1 MQTKVQRSMLI
12 LPVHIRKFVEKV
24 YLRGADAIVLDLE
37 DAVPP
42 SEKEKARGF
51 VKEAIELA
59 GKGGAD
65 VFVRVN
71 NEPSLLEHDL
81 QAAVQPG
88 LHGIF
93 VPKVESAED
102 VISVGAKI
110 GQLEA
115 ARRLEPGAIRL
126 TLHIESPAALL
137 KMQEIAAAS
146 ARTESMSLG
155 MDDYCFQLGVE
166 PTEEG
171 TEMFFPLSMLITV
184 CKASG
189 IMPLGVLGSLA
200 TIRDMESF
208 EKAALRGFQS
218 GFVGTLCVHPD
229 QVAIANR
236 VFSPSD
242 ALRQDAQ
249 RVVEAFEEGMRNG
262 RAAISL
268 GDRMIDT
275 PIYKRAKQTLDR
287 ARDIEE
293 WESRKVAALALHSD

>member
-1 MQTKVQRSMLI
+1 MQTRVQRSMLI
-12 LPVHIRKFVEKV
+12 LPVHVPKFVEKA

-42 SEKEKARGF
+42 PEKEKARGF
-51 VKEAIELA
+51 VKEALELA

-81 QAAVQPG
+81 QAAVQQG

-93 VPKVESAED
+93 LPKVESAED

-110 GQLEA
+110 AQLEA
-115 ARRLEPGAIRL
+115 GRRLEPGATRL

-137 KMQEIAAAS
+137 KMREIAAAGS
-146 ARTESMSLG
+146 RIESMSLG
-155 MDDYCFQLGVE
+155 MDDYCFQLGVQ
-166 PTEEG
+166 PSEEA

-184 CKASG
+184 CKAAG

-200 TIRDMESF
+200 TIRNPDTF
-208 EKAALRGFQS
+208 EKAARRGAQL
-218 GFVGTLCVHPD
+218 GFVGSLCVHPD
-229 QVAIANR
+229 QVAILNR
-236 VFSPSD
+236 VFSPSAGLIED
-242 ALRQDAQ
+242 ALRI
-249 RVVEAFEEGMRNG
+249 VEVFEDGVRKG
-262 RAAISL
+262 RAAVNL
-268 GDRMIDT
+268 DDRMIDT

-293 WESRKVAALALHSD
+293 LEGRKAAALAKLSD

>member
-1 MQTKVQRSMLI
+1 MQTKIQRSMLI
-12 LPVHIRKFVEKV
+12 LPVHVRKFVEKV

-51 VKEAIELA
+51 VKEAIGLA

-81 QAAVQPG
+81 QAAVQLG

-93 VPKVESAED
+93 LPKVESAED

-126 TLHIESPAALL
+126 SLHIESPAALL
-137 KMQEIAAAS
+137 RIQEIAAAGS
-146 ARTESMSLG
+146 RTESMSLG

-166 PTEEG
+166 PTEEAA
-171 TEMFFPLSMLITV
+171 ELFFPLTMLITA
-184 CKASG
+184 CKASR
-189 IMPLGVLGSLA
+189 ILPLGVVGSLA
-200 TIRDMESF
+200 KIRDMETF
-208 EKAALRGFQS
+208 EKAARRGAQI
-218 GFVGTLCVHPD
+218 GFVGSLCVHPD
-229 QVAIANR
+229 QVAVVNR

-242 ALRQDAQ
+242 ALRQDAL
-249 RVVEAFEEGMRNG
+249 RIVEAFEAGMRSG
-262 RAAISL
+262 RAAINL
-268 GDRMIDT
+268 DDRMIDT

-287 ARDIEE
+287 ARDVEE
-293 WESRKVAALALHSD
+293 LERRKAAALALHSG

>member
-1 MQTKVQRSMLI
+1 MEIRVQRSMLI
-12 LPVHIRKFVEKV
+12 LPVHVRKFVEKV

-51 VKEAIELA
+51 VKQAVEIAA
-59 GKGGAD
+59 KGGAD

-81 QAAVQPG
+81 QAAIQPG

-93 VPKVESAED
+93 LPKVETAED

-126 TLHIESPAALL
+126 TLHIESPAGLL
-137 KMQEIAAAS
+137 KMQEIAAAGS
-146 ARTESMSLG
+146 RTESMSLG

-171 TEMFFPLSMLITV
+171 TEVFFPLSMLITV

-200 TIRDMESF
+200 KIRDMDSF
-208 EKAALRGFQS
+208 EKAAQRGFKL

-229 QVAIANR
+229 QVPIANR
-236 VFSPSD
+236 VYSPSD
-242 ALRQDAQ
+242 EQRQDAL
-249 RVVEAFEEGMRNG
+249 RIVEAFEDGIWSG

-268 GDRMIDT
+268 DDRMIDT

-287 ARDIEE
+287 ARSIDELE
-293 WESRKVAALALHSD
+293 RRKATALARISG